1 MLSSPIMYAWLAWLL
16 VIGVI
21 AVRRGAAQRRE
32 EHRRAERRAPRQTG
46 QVAQPASDQMP
57 VIRAPSVTRRRL
69 VPAAHKPQPTQQP
82 RFTFCAGGDPGL
94 SQPAADLTS
103 PAPATPV

>member
-1 MLSSPIMYAWLAWLL
+1 MFSNPIVYAWFAWLL

-21 AVRRGAAQRRE
+21 AVLRCAAHQRE
-32 EHRRAERRAPRQTG
+32 AHRRAGRRSPRQTG

-69 VPAAHKPQPTQQP
+69 VPAAHKPQPAQQP

-94 SQPAADLTS
+94 SQPAADPAT
-103 PAPATPV
+103 PAPATQV

>member
-69 VPAAHKPQPTQQP
+69 VPAAHKPQPTQL
-82 RFTFCAGGDPGL
+82 RASKTGACCAP
-94 SQPAADLTS
+94 TS
-103 PAPATPV
+103 ATAESG